1 MKTKFSDFINE
12 NKSKKTFEEYIT
24 DIKKKLMTDFR
35 YNESQSQVYIDQYID
50 LFRNFF
56 DDDYD
61 PKEAIAATKIPGVK
75 IDESINESYDYIDN
89 DIDKLTNLIS
99 NIKNRNDLAIASRSI
114 KEYFN
119 DYYNKSYSDI
129 RIFERVKNNYR
140 KMMKMYK
147 QKFKQII

>member
-12 NKSKKTFEEYIT
+12 NKSKKTFEEYISN
-24 DIKKKLMTDFR
+24 IKKNLMTDFR
-35 YNESQSQVYIDQYID
+35 YNESQAQVYIEQYID
-50 LFRNFF
+50 LFKKFF
-56 DDDYD
+56 DDNFD

-99 NIKNRNDLAIASRSI
+99 NIKNKNDLAIASRSI

-129 RIFERVKNNYR
+129 RIFERVKNNYK

>member
-24 DIKKKLMTDFR
+24 DIKKNLMTDFR
-35 YNESQSQVYIDQYID
+35 YNESQAQVYIEQYID
-50 LFRNFF
+50 LFRKFF
-56 DDDYD
+56 EDDYD
-61 PKEAIAATKIPGVK
+61 SKEAIAATKIPGVK

-99 NIKNRNDLAIASRSI
+99 NIKNKNDLAIASRSI

-129 RIFERVKNNYR
+129 RIFERVKNNYK

>member
-24 DIKKKLMTDFR
+24 DIKKNLMTDFR
-35 YNESQSQVYIDQYID
+35 YNESQAQVYIEQYID
-50 LFRNFF
+50 LFRKFF
-56 DDDYD
+56 EDNYD
-61 PKEAIAATKIPGVK
+61 SKEAIAATKIPGVK

-99 NIKNRNDLAIASRSI
+99 NIKNKNDLAIASRSI

-129 RIFERVKNNYR
+129 RIFERVKNNYK

>member
-24 DIKKKLMTDFR
+24 DIKKNLMTDFR
-35 YNESQSQVYIDQYID
+35 YNESQAQVYIDQYID
-50 LFRNFF
+50 LFRRFF
-56 DDDYD
+56 EDDYD
-61 PKEAIAATKIPGVK
+61 SKEAIAATKIPGVK
-75 IDESINESYDYIDN
+75 IDESINESYNYIDN

-99 NIKNRNDLAIASRSI
+99 NIKNKNDLAIASRSI

-129 RIFERVKNNYR
+129 RIFERVKNNYK

-147 QKFKQII
+147 QKFKQLI